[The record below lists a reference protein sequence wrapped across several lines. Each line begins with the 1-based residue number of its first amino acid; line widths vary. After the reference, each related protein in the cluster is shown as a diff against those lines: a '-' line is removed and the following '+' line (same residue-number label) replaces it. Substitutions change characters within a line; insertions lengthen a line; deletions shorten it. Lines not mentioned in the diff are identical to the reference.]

1 MESYLYYSYNMI
13 RDIFYYS
20 DCLNF
25 MLRLLLNLLLIAAD
39 EICFAK
45 LAREKY
51 KGEQG

>member
-1 MESYLYYSYNMI
+1 MESYLYYSYMI

-25 MLRLLLNLLLIAAD
+25 MLRLLLNLLLTAAD

-45 LAREKY
+45 LARENY